1 MKFTFA
7 ITRKPG
13 PDCAR
18 GITTAGLGAPN
29 YDLLLLQHQAYI
41 DKLDSLGLELV
52 VLESLPG
59 YPDAY
64 FVEDTAVITPEIA
77 VLTIPGAPTRRGEAL
92 AIEDVIRRQ
101 RPIARIQSPG
111 TVDGGDVL
119 QAGSH
124 FFVGLSERTNPEGAR
139 QLADILAKYGYTCT
153 KVPLAAGLHL
163 KSSVNIV
170 GNNMLL
176 ITQDFADLDCF
187 KNYDQIVL
195 SDEETYAANTL
206 LINNHLLIPAGFPTV
221 YRKLER
227 LGMEISEMDVSE
239 IRKMDGGLTCLSLRF

>member
-77 VLTIPGAPTRRGEAL
+77 VITIPGAPARRGEAP
-92 AIEDVIRRQ
+92 AIESAIRKR
-101 RPIARIQSPG
+101 RPIAHIQAPG

-119 QAGSH
+119 QDGSH
-124 FFVGLSERTNPEGAR
+124 FFIGISERTNPDGAE
-139 QLADILAKYGYTCT
+139 QLASILAKYGYTCT
-153 KVPLAAGLHL
+153 KVPLSAGLHL
-163 KSSVNIV
+163 KSSVNAV
-170 GNNMLL
+170 GENTLL
-176 ITQDFADLDCF
+176 ITQDFASQDYF
-187 KNYDQIVL
+187 KEYNLIL
-195 SDEETYAANTL
+195 LRTEENYAANTL